1 MAVKVDIPGF
11 GTVEAEN
18 AASEETLRS
27 ILEAMQAAQKAMSG
41 KAGAN
46 PQNKASQD
54 AAKSTKD
61 LAKGAKDA
69 AEDLT
74 KISVGWA
81 AAGDAA
87 MSSLKNLG
95 VTATAVAVKF
105 MTNYADIADNP
116 IKAGRD
122 LINTGIDVVG
132 DFAQGLAKAIPF
144 VGEAASAAAK
154 LAQELLK
161 AANNVFADQLQK
173 NVDALQSYNKVGA
186 SFSGGMQQMSDVA
199 HAAGLGIK
207 DFSSIVAKNKE
218 ELNKFGLSGGDAAQ
232 RLAEGLGSAAK
243 TIGKSGQNLRTEMFK
258 MGYTYEEQGAVMTS
272 FMANMQAAGKLR
284 AMSDKE
290 IAEGTRKYATDLKV
304 IADITGQDA
313 KKLMERARAE
323 AQRGALMTKLTG
335 DQKTAFMSAN
345 SVLSKAGPEV
355 QAALTQYLTFGNIT
369 DPKIAANKAMVDMVK
384 SVGEQVKAGNTDI
397 ATFTDEQ
404 ARTAAK
410 KIATSQGKFTEAI
423 DRAAVAG
430 VQGTASGMA
439 DISNKFMA
447 AYGPDPDVNA
457 AKKSQEANEA
467 QANATDD
474 LSTKTAA
481 LYDSTKQ
488 FQVLM
493 ETKVNKNLDTYA
505 KLLEKVNAQT
515 MKMIGDAIEAVS
527 GPSPEKAA
535 AEKAALEEY
544 KKQYGGLAEYQMAQD
559 KRAMEVKQKREA
571 EIAEMS
577 AEDAA
582 KARKYDENLRKAF
595 GAPQTNHKNIY
606 EERMKGIDVPQMA
619 FGGVTAGPNSGYQ
632 AVLHGTEAVIPLP
645 DGKSVPVEIKQ
656 QTAGSADSSQ
666 SSIQAMVDEIKNGH
680 SQTYSAIQDL
690 VRAMKQNNNLTS
702 GILQHSY

>member
-1 MAVKVDIPGF
+1 MAVKIDIPGI
-11 GTVEAEN
+11 GIVEAEN
-18 AASEETLRS
+18 AASEETLRK
-27 ILEAMQAAQKAMSG
+27 LVEAIEKQGASRP
-41 KAGAN
+41 GAN
-46 PQNKASQD
+46 PQTKANQD
-54 AAKSTKD
+54 AAKSAKD

-69 AEDLT
+69 TDDLS

-95 VTATAVAVKF
+95 VTAAAVAVKF

-132 DFAQGLAKAIPF
+132 DFAGGLAKAIPF
-144 VGEAASAAAK
+144 FGEAASAAAK

-207 DFSSIVAKNKE
+207 DFSVIVSKNKDE
-218 ELNKFGLSGGDAAQ
+218 INKFGLSSGEAAQ
-232 RLAEGLGSAAK
+232 KLSEGLGSAAK
-243 TIGKSGQNLRTEMFK
+243 LIGKSGQNLRTEMFK
-258 MGYTYEEQGAVMTS
+258 MGYTYEEQGALMTS
-272 FMANMQAAGKLR
+272 FMANMASAGKLR

-323 AQRGALMTKLTG
+323 SQRGALMNKLVG

-369 DPKIAANKAMVDMVK
+369 DPKIAANKAMTDMVK
-384 SVGEQVKAGNTDI
+384 SVGEQVKAGNSDMVS
-397 ATFTDEQ
+397 FTDAE
-404 ARTAAK
+404 ARKAAK
-410 KIATSQGKFTEAI
+410 KMASSQGNFTEAI

-439 DISNKFMA
+439 DISNKMMA
-447 AYGPDPDVNA
+447 AYGPDPDIDA
-457 AKKSQEANEA
+457 AKKSRQANES
-467 QANATDD
+467 QATATDD
-474 LSTKTAA
+474 LSTKTAD
-481 LYDSTKQ
+481 LYDTTKK

-493 ETKVNKNLDTYA
+493 ETKVNANLDTYA

-515 MKMIGDAIEAVS
+515 MKMIGDAINAVS
-527 GPSPEKAA
+527 GDSPEKQA

-544 KKQYGGLAEYQMAQD
+544 KKQYGGFAEYRMAQD
-559 KRAMEVKQKREA
+559 KLAMERKQKREE
-571 EIAEMS
+571 EISKMS
-577 AEDAA
+577 AEEAK
-582 KARKYDENLRKAF
+582 KARQSDENLRKLA
-595 GAPQTNHKNIY
+595 GPNVNNQKNIY
-606 EERMKGIDVPQMA
+606 EEHMKGVDVPKLA
-619 FGGVTAGPNSGYQ
+619 EGGVTSGPTSGYR

-645 DGKSVPVEIKQ
+645 DGKSVPVNLQ
-656 QTAGSADSSQ
+656 QQQSTSSSDTSQMSA
-666 SSIQAMVDEIKNGH
+666 IQTMVDEIKNGH
-680 SQTYSAIQDL
+680 GQTYAAIQEL
-690 VRAMKQNNNLTS
+690 VRAMQHNNTLTS